1 MRPSDRSR
9 ALLLAAVVLATG
21 ACAARPPVFDAAAE
35 SAALLK
41 RDAEWADVASAG
53 KDVDRIVS
61 YWSDDAVIMQAGQ
74 APVEGKQAIRA
85 FITSTTKIPGFKIH
99 WVSEK
104 PAFSP
109 DGQLAY
115 MRGKTEMTVPGP
127 TGQPMPL
134 HLQGVTVWRKDAD
147 GVWRCTVDI
156 GVERAPDVASRS

>member
-1 MRPSDRSR
+1 MRPSDRSP
-9 ALLLAAVVLATG
+9 ALLLAALVLAIG
-21 ACAARPPVFDAAAE
+21 ACAGRPPVFDAAAE

-41 RDAEWADVASAG
+41 RD
-53 KDVDRIVS
+53 
-61 YWSDDAVIMQAGQ
+61 
-74 APVEGKQAIRA
+74 AIRA

-99 WVSEK
+99 WVSET

-156 GVERAPDVASRS
+156 GVERAPDVTSRS